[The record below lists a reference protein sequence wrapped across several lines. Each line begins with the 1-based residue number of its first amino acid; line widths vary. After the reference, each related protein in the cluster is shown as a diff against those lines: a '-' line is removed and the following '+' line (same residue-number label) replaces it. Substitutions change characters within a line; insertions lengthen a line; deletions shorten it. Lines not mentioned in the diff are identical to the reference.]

1 MHAPEPAKD
10 IMDIQTQTS
19 PSRPAPLA
27 DRTGATERRLAW
39 LTVGIPAVG
48 ALAAVALAIVHGIG
62 RLEIGLLAVM
72 YLVTALGVE
81 AGLHRFFSHQ
91 AFKAGPVVTALFAI
105 FGSMA
110 AQGPIL
116 FWAATHRMHHAFT
129 DQEGDPHSPRLH
141 GEHLGGRLRGIWH
154 AHVGWLFT
162 LRRQNWSQFT
172 PDLLRDRWV
181 VRLNRLYFLW
191 IALGLALPTLAGW
204 LIGGT
209 GYAALTGF
217 LWGGLLRIFLVDQAT
232 WAINSFAHSFG
243 PRPNRTRDHSR
254 NVFWLALPAVGGGW
268 HNNHHAF
275 PALARTSQRFWQ
287 LDLSGGLIE
296 LLAVFG
302 LVWDVRRPAP
312 ERSRATQ
319 S

>member
-1 MHAPEPAKD
+1 
-10 IMDIQTQTS
+10 MDTQTKHAS
-19 PSRPAPLA
+19 SQPSAIA
-27 DRTGATERRLAW
+27 DRTGASERRLAY

-48 ALAAVALAIVHGIG
+48 AVAAVVLACFHGIG
-62 RLEIGLLAVM
+62 RLELGLLAAM
-72 YLVTALGVE
+72 YVCTALGVE

-91 AFKAGPVVTALFAI
+91 AFKAGPIVTSLFAI

-110 AQGPIL
+110 AQGPVL

-129 DQEGDPHSPRLH
+129 DKEGDPHSPRLH
-141 GEHLGGRLRGIWH
+141 GDDFKGRLRGIWH

-162 LRRQNWSQFT
+162 LRRQNWSTFT
-172 PDLLRDRWV
+172 PDLLR
-181 VRLNRLYFLW
+181 NRLVVKLNQFYFVW
-191 IALGLALPTLAGW
+191 IAIGLAIPTAAGW

-209 GYAALTGF
+209 AYSALMGF
-217 LWGGLLRIFLVDQAT
+217 LWGGLMRIFLVDQST

-243 PRPNRTRDHSR
+243 PHPNTTRDQSR

-275 PALARTSQRFWQ
+275 PALARTSQHFWQ
-287 LDLSGGLIE
+287 IDPSGALID
-296 LLAVFG
+296 LLALFG
-302 LVWDVRRPAP
+302 LVWDVRRP
-312 ERSRATQ
+312 ERPTTRAAQ

>member
-1 MHAPEPAKD
+1 MDHQHPHA
-10 IMDIQTQTS
+10 S
-19 PSRPAPLA
+19 SRPVQLD
-27 DRTGATERRLAW
+27 DRTGITERRLAW
-39 LTVGIPAVG
+39 LTVGIPTVG
-48 ALAAVALAIVHGIG
+48 AAATVALAIRYGVG
-62 RLEIGLLAVM
+62 RLEIGLLASM
-72 YLVTALGVE
+72 YLCTALGVE

-91 AFKAGPVVTALFAI
+91 AFKAGPIVTALFAI

-110 AQGPIL
+110 AQGPVL

-141 GEHLGGRLRGIWH
+141 GSGLRGRLRGMWH

-172 PDLLRDRWV
+172 PDLLRDRWIV
-181 VRLNRLYFLW
+181 QLNRLYFAW
-191 IALGLALPTLAGW
+191 IALGLALPAAAGW

-209 GYAALTGF
+209 AYSALMGF
-217 LWGGLLRIFLVDQAT
+217 LWGGLMRIFLVDQAT

-243 PRPNRTRDHSR
+243 PRPNRTRDASR
-254 NVFWLALPAVGGGW
+254 NVAWLALPAVGGGW

-275 PALARTSQRFWQ
+275 PALARTGQHFWQ
-287 LDLSGGLIE
+287 LDISGSFIE
-296 LLAVFG
+296 LLALLG
-302 LVWDVRRPAP
+302 LVWDVRRP
-312 ERSRATQ
+312 ERPAAQAAQ